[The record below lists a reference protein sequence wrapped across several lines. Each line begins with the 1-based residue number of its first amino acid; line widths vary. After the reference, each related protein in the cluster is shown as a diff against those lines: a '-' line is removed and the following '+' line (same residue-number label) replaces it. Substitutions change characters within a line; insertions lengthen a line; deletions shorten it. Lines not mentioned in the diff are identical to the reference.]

1 MASIYRSTI
10 MRILNN
16 LARGLCLSALLIG
29 LCILPGCG
37 SVNTEEDTAVTE
49 ESARDKKDFQKEVRD
64 KSEQA
69 QGAHGEDDPDDND
82 ETKEDK
88 AEKDQADSD
97 TDGRTT
103 MAQLLREMDGSDSGS
118 ESGES
123 VPDTVLWFNATYAP
137 LTYSNGGDWRI
148 VGGMEPTSYNKSLTQ
163 VLMNRDWSVDD
174 RESALE
180 TLDWLR
186 DEGHRETYRKYQ
198 EELEDLDMLDLD
210 ADAFMEALQDAEL
223 DGYTFRYVI
232 IYFLYQDGE
241 DEEAMAAWDL
251 CRLNQLC
258 GDFYLCGYM
267 TYEEAMD
274 ISLENSLLLQSMYSS
289 WDELVESYMLGYQFW
304 QSDPC
309 LTDDSPTMQRYHYY
323 EVLSEMD
330 DGPYSLDWDMDLTK
344 EW

>member
-69 QGAHGEDDPDDND
+69 QGAHGEDEPDDSN
-82 ETKEDK
+82 ESKEVNEDK
-88 AEKDQADSD
+88 DQDDSD
-97 TDGRTT
+97 ADGRTT
-103 MAQLLREMDGSDSGS
+103 MAQLLRDMDDGENGT
-118 ESGES
+118 EAGES
-123 VPDTVLWFNATYAP
+123 APDTVLWFNATYAP

-198 EELEDLDMLDLD
+198 AELEELDLLDLD
-210 ADAFMEALQDAEL
+210 SEAFMETLLDSEL
-223 DGYTFRYVI
+223 EGYTFRYVI

-258 GDFYLCGYM
+258 GDFYLCGYL

-323 EVLSEMD
+323 EVLSEMN
-330 DGPYSLDWDMDLTK
+330 DGPYSLDWDMELTR